1 MNVHDRAI
9 GEIFGTLDE
18 EQRPE
23 DIRDGLIPFRGQF
36 HDPKTSVPSPSPSPK
51 GEGNLDRGLTGR
63 SDLYAERPR
72 QFLQPPGDVLVELVF
87 RYVFH
92 AGDLFDGFQVDDVA

>member
-18 EQRPE
+18 EQRPG

-36 HDPKTSVPSPSPSPK
+36 HDPKTSVPSPSPSPQ

-72 QFLQPPGDVLVELVF
+72 QFLQPPGGVPVELVF
-87 RYVFH
+87 RYVVQS
-92 AGDLFDGFQVDDVA
+92 GNLFVGLAVG